1 MSEVGSMSSE
11 GSGDYE
17 GPSIEIVVYGGKEA
31 EVSKSLESHV
41 GTGEDAHIYQ
51 TWVNV
56 AALKRLGFVFEG
68 GVESA
73 GGIFDLIFLFALIAV
88 IFLLF
93 IFWNL
98 VVYAVVFVVLYIFSG
113 GAALK
118 YLRGSFI
125 TAPSGKIPADKLDAF
140 ATEQLKKGYFVKAK
154 DDEGDVN
161 IGPVMQKSTTITA
174 LFSAGIN
181 INLLIAT
188 AFLAFELIFR
198 YMTNTWALDLYLLTF
213 FGIMFLTGIIA
224 MDIGVL
230 WRRRFAGKLQ

>member
-1 MSEVGSMSSE
+1 MSSE
-11 GSGDYE
+11 ASAEYE
-17 GPSIEIVVYGGKEA
+17 GPEIEIVVYGGKEA

-51 TWVNV
+51 TWINV

-73 GGIFDLIFLFALIAV
+73 GGLFDLLFLFVVIAV
-88 IFLLF
+88 IFILF
-93 IFWNL
+93 LVWQL
-98 VVYAVVFVVLYIFSG
+98 VVYAAVLVVLYIFSG

-125 TAPSGKIPADKLDAF
+125 TAPSGKIPADKLESF
-140 ATEQLKKGYFVKAK
+140 TTEQVKKGYFVKAK
-154 DDEGDVN
+154 DDAGDASF
-161 IGPVMQKSTTITA
+161 GPVLNKSTTITV
-174 LFSAGIN
+174 LFQAGIN

-188 AFLAFELIFR
+188 AFLAFQLIFR
-198 YMTNTWALDLYLLTF
+198 YLTNTWALDLYILTF
-213 FGIMFLTGIIA
+213 FGIMFLTGIVA
-224 MDIGVL
+224 MDAAVL